1 MQPGTF
7 DSKSGNIRD
16 YLENFEVFLE
26 EDGIESNI
34 DRCKALLSRLSPEDK
49 KLISNTKSI
58 NKKDYDKLKA
68 ILLKIFGGK
77 VKTTTEYATE
87 LVACK
92 QTGRNLFVF
101 HATLTNLAEKLIQR
115 FHNQLETIL

>member
-1 MQPGTF
+1 MNF
-7 DSKSGNIRD
+7 K
-16 YLENFEVFLE
+16 ENFDVFLD

-34 DRCKALLSRLSPEDK
+34 DKCKVLLSRLSPEDK
-49 KLISNTKSI
+49 ELISNTDSL

-92 QTGRNLFVF
+92 QGSLNLYVF
-101 HATLTNLAEKLIQR
+101 HATLVN
-115 FHNQLETIL
+115 